1 VEVEEK
7 LVHYLVEVQLEVELE
22 MEMKT
27 FSVLENESIC

>member
-1 VEVEEK
+1 MEVEEK